1 MRKLTPIILA
11 LVTFTGPVK
20 AAETSAEIA
29 TFQFMPSEIAVAAGS
44 TVTWTNRDGIEHSV
58 TADAV
63 ADGKPAFDSGLFKK
77 GESRS
82 LTFTEPGTFAFHCAR
97 HTSMTGTITVK

>member
-1 MRKLTPIILA
+1 MRKPASIILSLA
-11 LVTFTGPVK
+11 AFAGPAM
-20 AAETSAEIA
+20 AAEMTAEIA
-29 TFQFMPSEIAVAAGS
+29 TFQFMPSEIAVTSGS

-58 TADAV
+58 TADAM
-63 ADGKPAFDSGLFKK
+63 ANGKPAFDSGLFKK